1 MITLIFPYDYIVMT
15 ILLLIILFSLWKG
28 FIQSILGLFAWLG
41 SILITIYSYDSF
53 ANFLSKQI
61 LKIKIFQNYEYF
73 STIISIVIAIPI
85 IFLISLF
92 ILKKVRKIISSDID
106 KQILGKVFDKI
117 LGTMYGAVFSYL
129 VLTALLIMLERYKFE
144 NINYWLN
151 NNSNIILAVN
161 EFNKN
166 PIIKSVLLLKEL
178 NKNKYAKDFLK
189 HLAILNIENGSEILA
204 GKLAIKIGRY
214 DYSIQIAKQASYEK
228 RFHNEINYPVI
239 KTSEVV
245 NKKKMPKS
253 ELILA
258 VIRQESEF
266 DQKAHSYAGARGM
279 MQLMTYTAKLIA
291 KQAKLPY
298 SKNRLKTD
306 PIYNIKL
313 GSYYLTELLEEYE
326 GSYPFALAAYNAGP
340 KRVKYWKK
348 INGNPQKGKIDYVD
362 WIELVKFKET
372 RNYIQRVLENVNVYR
387 YMLNGTPTKIY
398 NFFEDKAH
406 Y

>member
-61 LKIKIFQNYEYF
+61 LKIEIFQNYEYF

-92 ILKKVRKIISSDID
+92 ILKKIRIIISSDLD

-117 LGTMYGAVFSYL
+117 LGTIYGVLFSYL

-166 PIIKSVLLLKEL
+166 NIYLIDPI
-178 NKNKYAKDFLK
+178 
-189 HLAILNIENGSEILA
+189 
-204 GKLAIKIGRY
+204 
-214 DYSIQIAKQASYEK
+214 
-228 RFHNEINYPVI
+228 NEI
-239 KTSEVV
+239 K
-245 NKKKMPKS
+245 
-253 ELILA
+253 
-258 VIRQESEF
+258 
-266 DQKAHSYAGARGM
+266 D
-279 MQLMTYTAKLIA
+279 
-291 KQAKLPY
+291 
-298 SKNRLKTD
+298 
-306 PIYNIKL
+306 
-313 GSYYLTELLEEYE
+313 
-326 GSYPFALAAYNAGP
+326 
-340 KRVKYWKK
+340 
-348 INGNPQKGKIDYVD
+348 
-362 WIELVKFKET
+362 
-372 RNYIQRVLENVNVYR
+372 
-387 YMLNGTPTKIY
+387 
-398 NFFEDKAH
+398 
-406 Y
+406 

>member
-92 ILKKVRKIISSDID
+92 ILKKVRKNISSDID

-117 LGTMYGAVFSYL
+117 LGTMYGALFSYL

-166 PIIKSVLLLKEL
+166 NIYLIDPI
-178 NKNKYAKDFLK
+178 
-189 HLAILNIENGSEILA
+189 
-204 GKLAIKIGRY
+204 
-214 DYSIQIAKQASYEK
+214 
-228 RFHNEINYPVI
+228 NEI
-239 KTSEVV
+239 K
-245 NKKKMPKS
+245 
-253 ELILA
+253 
-258 VIRQESEF
+258 
-266 DQKAHSYAGARGM
+266 D
-279 MQLMTYTAKLIA
+279 
-291 KQAKLPY
+291 
-298 SKNRLKTD
+298 
-306 PIYNIKL
+306 
-313 GSYYLTELLEEYE
+313 
-326 GSYPFALAAYNAGP
+326 
-340 KRVKYWKK
+340 
-348 INGNPQKGKIDYVD
+348 
-362 WIELVKFKET
+362 
-372 RNYIQRVLENVNVYR
+372 
-387 YMLNGTPTKIY
+387 
-398 NFFEDKAH
+398 
-406 Y
+406 

>member
-117 LGTMYGAVFSYL
+117 LGTMYGVLFSYL

-166 PIIKSVLLLKEL
+166 NIYLIDPI
-178 NKNKYAKDFLK
+178 
-189 HLAILNIENGSEILA
+189 
-204 GKLAIKIGRY
+204 
-214 DYSIQIAKQASYEK
+214 
-228 RFHNEINYPVI
+228 NEI
-239 KTSEVV
+239 K
-245 NKKKMPKS
+245 
-253 ELILA
+253 
-258 VIRQESEF
+258 
-266 DQKAHSYAGARGM
+266 D
-279 MQLMTYTAKLIA
+279 
-291 KQAKLPY
+291 
-298 SKNRLKTD
+298 
-306 PIYNIKL
+306 
-313 GSYYLTELLEEYE
+313 
-326 GSYPFALAAYNAGP
+326 
-340 KRVKYWKK
+340 
-348 INGNPQKGKIDYVD
+348 
-362 WIELVKFKET
+362 
-372 RNYIQRVLENVNVYR
+372 
-387 YMLNGTPTKIY
+387 
-398 NFFEDKAH
+398 
-406 Y
+406 

>member
-15 ILLLIILFSLWKG
+15 IILLIILFSLWKG

-61 LKIKIFQNYEYF
+61 LKIEIFQNYEYF

-117 LGTMYGAVFSYL
+117 LGAMYGALFSYL

-166 PIIKSVLLLKEL
+166 NIYLIDPI
-178 NKNKYAKDFLK
+178 
-189 HLAILNIENGSEILA
+189 
-204 GKLAIKIGRY
+204 
-214 DYSIQIAKQASYEK
+214 
-228 RFHNEINYPVI
+228 NEI
-239 KTSEVV
+239 K
-245 NKKKMPKS
+245 
-253 ELILA
+253 
-258 VIRQESEF
+258 
-266 DQKAHSYAGARGM
+266 D
-279 MQLMTYTAKLIA
+279 
-291 KQAKLPY
+291 
-298 SKNRLKTD
+298 
-306 PIYNIKL
+306 
-313 GSYYLTELLEEYE
+313 
-326 GSYPFALAAYNAGP
+326 
-340 KRVKYWKK
+340 
-348 INGNPQKGKIDYVD
+348 
-362 WIELVKFKET
+362 
-372 RNYIQRVLENVNVYR
+372 
-387 YMLNGTPTKIY
+387 
-398 NFFEDKAH
+398 
-406 Y
+406 